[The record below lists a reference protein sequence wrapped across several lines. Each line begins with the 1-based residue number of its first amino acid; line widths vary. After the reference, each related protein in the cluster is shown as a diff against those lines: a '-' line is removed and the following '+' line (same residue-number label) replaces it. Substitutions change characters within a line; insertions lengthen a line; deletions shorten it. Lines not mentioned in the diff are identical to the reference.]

1 MAAVCWPAHPFRLEL
16 RMCPSDRS
24 RPRIGSYEVLESC
37 FQEGLRWGLRPIC
50 RMPSAL
56 RIGVSIRSRFEV
68 GRVNFVA
75 PILVSVRRSIR
86 LESEIFP
93 RPAPCHEALILR
105 HKLGQMKVMAR
116 KNRFA
121 RSISKSVSVSGE
133 CLYDRLF
140 RSRLPDLGGQNR
152 QTRDCV
158 LGGAGSFCLMR
169 LKSIR

>member
-1 MAAVCWPAHPFRLEL
+1 MLHEWLLFSGPAHPFRLEL

-86 LESEIFP
+86 LESEILP
-93 RPAPCHEALILR
+93 GPAPCHEALILR
-105 HKLGQMKVMAR
+105 RKLGQMKVMAR

-121 RSISKSVSVSGE
+121 RSISKSVSVSVSVSVSGE

-140 RSRLPDLGGQNR
+140 RSRLPDMGGQSC
-152 QTRDCV
+152 QTGD
-158 LGGAGSFCLMR
+158 
-169 LKSIR
+169 